1 MKHLIHIQGIRFC
14 AAVAALVAFG
24 LVGAS
29 HDAEHSRASTVTA
42 TDCHLTHLGCDDT
55 SWGG

>member
-29 HDAEHSRASTVTA
+29 HHAEHARASTVTA
-42 TDCHLTHLGCDDT
+42 TDCQLTHLGCDDT